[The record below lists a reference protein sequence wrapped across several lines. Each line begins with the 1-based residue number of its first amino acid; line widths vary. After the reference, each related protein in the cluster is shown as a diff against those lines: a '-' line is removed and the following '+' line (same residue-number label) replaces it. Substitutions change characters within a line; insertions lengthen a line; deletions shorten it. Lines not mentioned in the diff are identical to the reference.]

1 MIHLFGEVFYWIF
14 NMSLTASFFG
24 LLVLLLR
31 KIKRIPRRFSVLL
44 WIIPFVRMCIPI
56 GLNSH
61 YSLMSFL
68 SRFTTK
74 TVTVYQPTDDVAFS
88 MMNSVMAANAYF
100 PITYK
105 VPIFSHVFAVAAW
118 IWLTGVAVILIALAC
133 VYIKTMQELKG
144 AKHLKENVFLSEKVQ
159 SPAVYGIFHP
169 RIVLPKN
176 YGEEELRYVLLH
188 ERTHVHRKDN
198 LWRLLGLVAAA
209 VHWFNPLA
217 WLCLKLFLTDLE
229 LACVVAVLS
238 GLPDVEQKGYAMKL
252 LSGAESESMLVSA
265 FGGANLKTRISH
277 IVTYRRMT
285 AASAAGFVILLI
297 ALLFVT
303 LTNAG

>member
-24 LLVLLLR
+24 LSVLLLR

-56 GLNSH
+56 GLNSP

-105 VPIFSHVFAVAAW
+105 VPIFSRVFAVAAW

-133 VYIKTMQELKG
+133 VYI
-144 AKHLKENVFLSEKVQ
+144 
-159 SPAVYGIFHP
+159 
-169 RIVLPKN
+169 
-176 YGEEELRYVLLH
+176 
-188 ERTHVHRKDN
+188 
-198 LWRLLGLVAAA
+198 
-209 VHWFNPLA
+209 
-217 WLCLKLFLTDLE
+217 
-229 LACVVAVLS
+229 
-238 GLPDVEQKGYAMKL
+238 
-252 LSGAESESMLVSA
+252 
-265 FGGANLKTRISH
+265 
-277 IVTYRRMT
+277 
-285 AASAAGFVILLI
+285 
-297 ALLFVT
+297 
-303 LTNAG
+303 

>member
-1 MIHLFGEVFYWIF
+1 MLGEVFYWIF

-31 KIKRIPRRFSVLL
+31 RIKRVPRRFSVLL
-44 WIIPFVRMCIPI
+44 WIIPFVRMCVPI
-56 GLNSH
+56 GLNSP
-61 YSLMSFL
+61 YSLMSLL

-74 TVTVYQPTDDVAFS
+74 TITVYQPTDDVAFS

-100 PITYK
+100 PITYRI
-105 VPIFSHVFAVAAW
+105 PIFSRVFAVAAW
-118 IWLTGVAVILIALAC
+118 IWLAGTAAILIALFY
-133 VYIKTMQELKG
+133 VYIKTMRELKG
-144 AKHLKENVFLSEKVQ
+144 AKHLKENVYQLEKTQ

-169 RIVLPKN
+169 RIILPKN
-176 YGEEELRYVLLH
+176 YDEEELRYILLH

-198 LWRLLGLVAAA
+198 LWRLLGLIAVS
-209 VHWFNPLA
+209 VHWFNPLV
-217 WLCLKLFLTDLE
+217 WLFLKLFLTDLE
-229 LACVVAVLS
+229 LACDETALS
-238 GLPDVEQKGYAMKL
+238 GLSGKEQRSYAMAL
-252 LSGAESESMLVSA
+252 LSGAGSDSVLVSA

-277 IVTYRRMT
+277 IVTYRRVT
-285 AASAAGFVILLI
+285 AASAAGFAVLLI